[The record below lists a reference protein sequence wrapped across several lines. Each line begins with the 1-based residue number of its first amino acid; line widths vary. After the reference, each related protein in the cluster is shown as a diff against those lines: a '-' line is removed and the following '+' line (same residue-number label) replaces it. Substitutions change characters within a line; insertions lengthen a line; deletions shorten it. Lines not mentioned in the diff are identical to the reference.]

1 MTKEKE
7 LEFERKL
14 DNLTKTTDRIL
25 SYIETDG
32 RTGRV
37 GIFEQQNKNIARI
50 EELEDCVSAVKNN
63 IKTDKKV
70 MTGKIGVATALFT
83 AVGWVLLELFNAFRK
98 P

>member
-37 GIFEQQNKNIARI
+37 GIFEQQNKNIVRI
-50 EELEDCVSAVKNN
+50 EELEDCVNAVKNN

-70 MTGKIGVATALFT
+70 LTKQIGVGVAFFSAI
-83 AVGWVLLELFNAFRK
+83 GWIVLELFKTFRK
-98 P
+98 